1 MIVRSFNLSDIKRY
15 ETDTGN
21 NIISFFDDIKF
32 SNILD
37 LISLGNGNCGA
48 EQASIILDEYLKTG
62 KTYVDAVLEIKE
74 ALIGTGSNDENDEIP
89 ENDKI
94 DITKYESLTDLYIT
108 FSMQLLSVGLS
119 YQEFWS
125 MTTKEMYKVFNSIAI
140 KMQNETNRE
149 LNNYHTLA
157 AMIGG
162 AVWGKL
168 QKEPPRVNIVKDN
181 SEVEDMDVED
191 AILVAQLNSLAGRF
205 NRKEGD

>member
-37 LISLGNGNCGA
+37 LISLGNGNCGV
-48 EQASIILDEYLKTG
+48 EQASKILDEYLKTG
-62 KTYVDAVLEIKE
+62 KTYIDAVLEIKE

-191 AILVAQLNSLAGRF
+191 AILVAQLNSLAGKF
-205 NRKEGD
+205 NRKKGD